1 MNEADLLRLFL
12 GLVLVVGL
20 ILAIGWLARR
30 SGLQGRIQ
38 GGMRVVDTLTLGPRQ
53 RIVMVE
59 VEKTWLV
66 VGVTAGQMNVL
77 HTLPAG
83 DTLPSQ
89 PTASAFAGKL
99 GQALRR
105 R

>member
-1 MNEADLLRLFL
+1 
-12 GLVLVVGL
+12 
-20 ILAIGWLARR
+20 
-30 SGLQGRIQ
+30 
-38 GGMRVVDTLTLGPRQ
+38 VVDSLSLGPRQ

-59 VEKTWLV
+59 VDKTWLV

-77 HTLPAG
+77 HTLPAT
-83 DTLPSQ
+83 DSVNAPPSGNGG
-89 PTASAFAGKL
+89 FAGKL

>member
-20 ILAIGWLARR
+20 ILAFGWLARR
-30 SGLQGRIQ
+30 SGLQGRAQ
-38 GGMRVVDTLTLGPRQ
+38 GNMRVVDTLALGPRQ
-53 RIVMVE
+53 RIVILE
-59 VEKTWLV
+59 VDKTWLV
-66 VGVTAGQMNVL
+66 VGVTAGQMSVL

-83 DTLPSQ
+83 DTPASQ
-89 PTASAFAGKL
+89 PIASAFAGKL